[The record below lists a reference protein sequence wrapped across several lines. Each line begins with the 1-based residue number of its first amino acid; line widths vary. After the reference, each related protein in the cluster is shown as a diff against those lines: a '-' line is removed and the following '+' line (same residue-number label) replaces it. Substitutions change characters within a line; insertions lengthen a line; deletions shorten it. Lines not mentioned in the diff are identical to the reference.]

1 MLPFF
6 MQSVAT
12 STKLKADEKPKRKLD
27 ETMPAITLLTHSCI
41 TYISSALSETQESR
55 WRNSIEVYMLGL
67 NIHGDT
73 SIGRFSSEVDV
84 DPKFIVDHL
93 DIGAMLRF
101 ESIYQSKWG
110 YYIDYSFMNLSGDVN
125 NIKGAL
131 PNARYRA
138 DIEIRQGVLEAKAF
152 QREQYSFGKLDYMFG
167 LRWWDNDITGK
178 LYRNDNRVLEDRL
191 SLQEDWV
198 DFLVGLR
205 LIDELS
211 ENWRFHAS
219 IDAGLGN
226 DTHFT
231 YAIQT
236 GVRYSFN
243 EWSDLNLAYKSTWV
257 DYKNEEVFEYDTAS
271 QGLLVGLG
279 FYF

>member
-1 MLPFF
+1 MKPCNLLSLSSLILVLPT
-6 MQSVAT
+6 SVAL
-12 STKLKADEKPKRKLD
+12 ST
-27 ETMPAITLLTHSCI
+27 
-41 TYISSALSETQESR
+41 ETQESR

-236 GVRYSFN
+236 GVRYRFN

-257 DYKNEEVFEYDTAS
+257 DYKNEGVFEYDTAS

>member
-1 MLPFF
+1 
-6 MQSVAT
+6 
-12 STKLKADEKPKRKLD
+12 
-27 ETMPAITLLTHSCI
+27 
-41 TYISSALSETQESR
+41 
-55 WRNSIEVYMLGL
+55 
-67 NIHGDT
+67 
-73 SIGRFSSEVDV
+73 
-84 DPKFIVDHL
+84 
-93 DIGAMLRF
+93 MLRF

-236 GVRYSFN
+236 GVRYRFN

-257 DYKNEEVFEYDTAS
+257 DYKNEGVFEYDTAS